1 MKNPVS
7 ELNTKMAF
15 VWATFSIVGAAL
27 VIFGGSPLAGKA
39 GGLMLS
45 MCAGYVF
52 FGLGTQRSHTSE
64 KP

>member
-1 MKNPVS
+1 VKNPVS
-7 ELNTKMAF
+7 ELNTKMAL
-15 VWATFSIVGAAL
+15 VWALFSIIGAAL
-27 VIFGGSPLAGKA
+27 VLFAGSPLAGKA

-52 FGLGTQRSHTSE
+52 FGFGVQRSHLSE